1 MVQGS
6 SFVVKD
12 RQVCVTPE
20 KATHHCLA
28 RMVDGVPEYHFVE
41 LLPQDIAFQ
50 KTLLHEYE
58 YIAKEAT
65 ILQGLRESF

>member
-20 KATHHCLA
+20 KETHLFLA
-28 RMVDGVPEYHFVE
+28 RMVDGVPESHFVE
-41 LLPQDIAFQ
+41 LLPQDIVFQ
-50 KTLLHEYE
+50 VHFG
-58 YIAKEAT
+58 IIFVFSDPP
-65 ILQGLRESF
+65 ILR

>member
-20 KATHHCLA
+20 KATHLFLA
-28 RMVDGVPEYHFVE
+28 RMVDGVPESHFVE
-41 LLPQDIAFQ
+41 LLPQDIVFQ
-50 KTLLHEYE
+50 KTRLHEYE

-65 ILQGLRESF
+65 ILQELRESF